1 MYKTII
7 LEKYGL
13 VADYIKNIDNM
24 ANKMYEEGYELVT
37 YQYTQ
42 NYEQIMMTFKKV
54 K

>member
-7 LEKYGL
+7 LEKYGS
-13 VADYIKNIDNM
+13 VANYIKDIDNM

-42 NYEQIMMTFKKV
+42 NYEQFIMTFKKI